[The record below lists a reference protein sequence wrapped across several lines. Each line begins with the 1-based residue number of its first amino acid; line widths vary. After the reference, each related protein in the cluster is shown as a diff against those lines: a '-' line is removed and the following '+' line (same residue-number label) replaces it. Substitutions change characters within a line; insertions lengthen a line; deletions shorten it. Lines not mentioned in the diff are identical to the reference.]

1 MTVVDF
7 LSSILIEL
15 FKCHA
20 LQKKFIKSTQQNVF
34 ICLLRIHRALHQTW
48 TQQQFIVGAKA
59 EKVPR

>member
-7 LSSILIEL
+7 FIINPNRIIQM
-15 FKCHA
+15 
-20 LQKKFIKSTQQNVF
+20 LQKQFIKSTQQNVF